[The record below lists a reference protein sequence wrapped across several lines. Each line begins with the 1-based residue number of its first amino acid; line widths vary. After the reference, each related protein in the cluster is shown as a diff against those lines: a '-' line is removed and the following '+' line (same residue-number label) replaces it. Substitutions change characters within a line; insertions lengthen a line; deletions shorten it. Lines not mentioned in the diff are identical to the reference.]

1 MQVVAHHR
9 QAQAGSN
16 LGLGRAF
23 RQSGIDSGF
32 HKHRATFAQFNGMFR
47 RKRQRAVIGK
57 RNAQARRLLFHETTR
72 ARRAH
77 LVHLEIGHLASNQA
91 DVLRILPADFEH
103 GVHLRVSRSGSARLC
118 GNLVAYGIGSDEL
131 ADHGAPA
138 ARHTRGHYTG
148 AIAHALRQRGKPVA
162 HGLLGVAARA
172 QVLRV
177 QQHAVSAD
185 KHKVCA
191 GRSHVHAQRHWHGST
206 LFQRIHHRRARHR
219 ATFAGGRTLRVPR
232 ARSQRKT
239 AVRRAIN
246 LRQPRQSRQVVGL
259 RSLRSFKRRAQ
270 GGKRRKPRGRVTCRA
285 RSRSMQTRARAC
297 SNAFAIA
304 PARAFRRQRRA
315 HRLRAHKLLV
325 REQFAFRQV
334 KHLAHRTN
342 HASVLQHAASQ
353 RHRLFNRQIT
363 HNSGLERL
371 HRRMAQAL
379 QDILNRHAL
388 LLAVNDVSFGEHAAT
403 A

>member
-1 MQVVAHHR
+1 
-9 QAQAGSN
+9 
-16 LGLGRAF
+16 
-23 RQSGIDSGF
+23 
-32 HKHRATFAQFNGMFR
+32 MFR

-177 QQHAVSAD
+177 QQHAVSAG

-191 GRSHVHAQRHWHGST
+191 GRPHVHAQRHWHGST

-239 AVRRAIN
+239 AVRHAIN
-246 LRQPRQSRQVVGL
+246 LRQLRQSRQVVGL

-270 GGKRRKPRGRVTCRA
+270 GGKRRKPRGRVACRA
-285 RSRSMQTRARAC
+285 R

-304 PARAFRRQRRA
+304 PARAFRRRQRRA

-342 HASVLQHAASQ
+342 HSSVLQHAASQ

-363 HNSGLERL
+363 HNSGLERF

-388 LLAVNDVSFGEHAAT
+388 LLAVNDVGFGEHAAT

>member
-1 MQVVAHHR
+1 
-9 QAQAGSN
+9 
-16 LGLGRAF
+16 
-23 RQSGIDSGF
+23 
-32 HKHRATFAQFNGMFR
+32 MFR

-57 RNAQARRLLFHETTR
+57 RNAQARRLLFHETAR

-118 GNLVAYGIGSDEL
+118 GDLVAYGIGSDEL

-138 ARHTRGHYTG
+138 ARHTRGHHAG

-162 HGLLGVAARA
+162 HSLLGVAARA
-172 QVLRV
+172 QILRV
-177 QQHAVSAD
+177 QQHAVSAN

-219 ATFAGGRTLRVPR
+219 ATFAGRRTLRVPR
-232 ARSQRKT
+232 AWGQGET
-239 AVRRAIN
+239 AIRRAID
-246 LRQPRQSRQVVGL
+246 LRQLRQSRQIVGL

-270 GGKRRKPRGRVTCRA
+270 GVKRRKPRGRAACRA
-285 RSRSMQTRARAC
+285 RARNMQTRAIAR
-297 SNAFAIA
+297 SNAFVIA
-304 PARAFRRQRRA
+304 PARAFRRCQRRA
-315 HRLRAHKLLV
+315 HRLCAHKLLV
-325 REQFAFRQV
+325 REQFVFRQV

-353 RHRLFNRQIT
+353 RHRLFNRQVS
-363 HNSGLERL
+363 HDSGLERL
-371 HRRMAQAL
+371 DRGVAQTL
-379 QDILNRHAL
+379 QDILNRHAFL
-388 LLAVNDVSFGEHAAT
+388 LTVNDVGFGEHAAAPRQPRHAART
-403 A
+403 GD